1 MFLGG
6 LIEKIGR
13 GTIMISD
20 ECKKAGLKAPVWDI
34 GEQTVKLTFFSN
46 SRIGGAV
53 DGAVDG
59 AISNENDGAI
69 DGAIGGAFDGA
80 TKGVKEKLFILLK
93 AIVSNEG
100 NRAPHYIT
108 LIGVSER
115 TMERYLQQLKEAGLI
130 EFRGDAAQTGG
141 YYLTKKMKSKLK

>member
-1 MFLGG
+1 
-6 LIEKIGR
+6 
-13 GTIMISD
+13 MISD
-20 ECKKAGLKAPVWDI
+20 ECKKAGLKALPVWDI

-80 TKGVKEKLFILLK
+80 TKRALK
-93 AIVSNEG
+93 KTIYS
-100 NRAPHYIT
+100 
-108 LIGVSER
+108 S
-115 TMERYLQQLKEAGLI
+115 
-130 EFRGDAAQTGG
+130 
-141 YYLTKKMKSKLK
+141 